1 MASAAGEMAH
11 AALRRVGRRLDEEAE
26 AKSAHADEDSLGV
39 GMSAFIT
46 ALVCGFL
53 LYLAML
59 FILQVAFQVGFVAIF
74 LSSVARGF
82 TGIYLRRSLSVHRS
96 ALPARIH
103 LCLSP
108 PAVLFN
114 IRHPPT
120 AKALRREQISIRNMD
135 DKRDVRYK
143 KRRREGLPEDFFL
156 K

>member
-74 LSSVARGF
+74 LSSVARGLRGF
-82 TGIYLRRSLSVHRS
+82 TFDDPFPSTAPRSL
-96 ALPARIH
+96 PASIFA
-103 LCLSP
+103 SP
-108 PAVLFN
+108 P
-114 IRHPPT
+114 PPFYLT
-120 AKALRREQISIRNMD
+120 SAIHQPPRL
-135 DKRDVRYK
+135 
-143 KRRREGLPEDFFL
+143 
-156 K
+156 